1 MGTAPLKGPPTDL
14 HRIPLNVVS
23 VSPSKLIRVS
33 WHNTGEP
40 HFGRTGTKRFDDK
53 SRPAKNRVGTCYL
66 GMSLLVAFAE
76 SVLHDREPNNGA
88 FEVPSADIDNRF
100 AVSFSGPDLR
110 LAVLAGPSL
119 KLLGGSA
126 QLTGT
131 SQYKLPREWA
141 RAIVRHPDNVDGFIY
156 VSRHIND
163 DYAVVLFERDSAR
176 PLKMTMKEVVS
187 LSDHPDFVVTMK
199 ALNVKPS

>member
-1 MGTAPLKGPPTDL
+1 MGTAPLKGPPSDL
-14 HRIPLNVVS
+14 HKIPLNVVS

-33 WHNTGEP
+33 WYDTGEP

-76 SVLHDREPNNGA
+76 SVLHDREPTGGA
-88 FEVPSADIDNRF
+88 FEVPSDEIDKRF

-110 LAVLAGPSL
+110 LVVLAGPPL
-119 KLLGGSA
+119 KLLGGNA

-131 SQYKLPREWA
+131 SQYRLPRDWA
-141 RAIVRHPDNVDGFIY
+141 RAIARHPASVDGFIY

-163 DYAVVLFERDSAR
+163 EYAVVLFERDHAK
-176 PLKMTMKEVVS
+176 PLSMAMEKTVP
-187 LSDHPDFVVTMK
+187 LADHPDFVATMK
-199 ALNVKPS
+199 ALNVRPG